1 VTTTTDLNPF
11 TSEAIENP
19 YPVHAALRE
28 RGPVYVEAIDAWVVS
43 RFDDVTAVLQD
54 PEGFSSRYVGSSA
67 FSGDPELLAIYKEG
81 WSKKGGITALDPPE
95 HAWFR
100 RVQAAPFSPRGIRG
114 VADRIEQIVN
124 ELIDDFIDRGSC
136 DLHRDFARPLPLPV
150 FAEIIGYPLVD
161 VPKIKDWSDEQIE
174 LLGGVVGAVPR
185 ARLLDLARSDIKY
198 QRYMHEL
205 FEERRANPQG
215 DLLSDLVQ
223 ATLGG
228 DDPRPLTDGELIATI
243 FILLNG
249 GNETTTNLIV
259 NGIELLLR
267 HPDQHQLLLDDPSLV
282 PNFVE
287 ESLRFESAVQC
298 LFRATTKE
306 VSVGGVTIPARAKVA
321 VLYGAANRDPERWDD
336 PETFDVTR
344 PDAKKSVSF
353 GTGIHVCLG
362 AHLARL
368 EGCIAF
374 EVLLRRL
381 PNLRFAPGRNDFRH
395 APSVIVRGFNSLWI
409 EWDKP

>member
-1 VTTTTDLNPF
+1 
-11 TSEAIENP
+11 
-19 YPVHAALRE
+19 
-28 RGPVYVEAIDAWVVS
+28 
-43 RFDDVTAVLQD
+43 
-54 PEGFSSRYVGSSA
+54 
-67 FSGDPELLAIYKEG
+67 
-81 WSKKGGITALDPPE
+81 
-95 HAWFR
+95 
-100 RVQAAPFSPRGIRG
+100 
-114 VADRIEQIVN
+114 
-124 ELIDDFIDRGSC
+124 
-136 DLHRDFARPLPLPV
+136 V

-228 DDPRPLTDGELIATI
+228 DDPRSLTDGELIATI

-267 HPDQHQLLLDDPSLV
+267 HPDQHQLLLDDPSLI

-381 PNLRFAPGRNDFRH
+381 PNLRFAPERNDFRH